1 MRKEVRNLSARE
13 YKMFMQ
19 GLAVMWSTSTE
30 AGRRI
35 YGPKFREMD
44 YFVIKHAVMSM
55 VPYGNPMAGNSV
67 SWSLEFVG
75 MAWPRRW
82 HGMEA
87 LNSRL
92 QPP

>member
-1 MRKEVRNLSARE
+1 MTLRSGQRLRVRKEVRNLSARE

-19 GLAVMWSTSTE
+19 GMAVMWSTSTE

-55 VPYGNPMAGNSV
+55 IPFNNPMAGNSV
-67 SWSLEFVG
+67 S
-75 MAWPRRW
+75 
-82 HGMEA
+82 
-87 LNSRL
+87 RL
-92 QPP
+92 SAREGQH